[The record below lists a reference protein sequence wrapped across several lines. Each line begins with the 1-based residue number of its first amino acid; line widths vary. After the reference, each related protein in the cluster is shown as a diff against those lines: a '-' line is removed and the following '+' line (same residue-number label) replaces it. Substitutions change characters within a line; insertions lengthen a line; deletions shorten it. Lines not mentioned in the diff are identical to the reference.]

1 VREVDGRVRG
11 DVTDSLVGDAFGL
24 LVGADAVDDSM
35 EQELLGVGAIAGEE
49 DAVIAVLDD
58 DPDMARAVAG
68 QRLFG

>member
-1 VREVDGRVRG
+1 MSRIRWWVMRSACSSGP
-11 DVTDSLVGDAFGL
+11 T
-24 LVGADAVDDSM
+24 VDDST

>member
-1 VREVDGRVRG
+1 
-11 DVTDSLVGDAFGL
+11 VGDAFGL
-24 LVGADAVDDSM
+24 LVGADAVDDST